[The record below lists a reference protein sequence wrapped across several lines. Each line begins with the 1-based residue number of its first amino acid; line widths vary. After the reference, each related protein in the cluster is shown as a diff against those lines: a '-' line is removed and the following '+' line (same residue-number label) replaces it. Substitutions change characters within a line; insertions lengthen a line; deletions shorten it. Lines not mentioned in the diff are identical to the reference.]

1 MADII
6 ALSAST
12 LAQALLLASE
22 TLKNIE
28 LSEVQLS
35 VAMLKASRLARL
47 VGDVEHQLAFEYEAS
62 GYPSDPGGVPP
73 DAFEL
78 GRLAGRVT
86 KTQEKDGPVVERINV
101 EPVELIEQRIATSR
115 IALEAARDP
124 NVSVSSSNPSQYV
137 WSPSGNSTERTRI
150 QNQLSNDTKLLA
162 ARRAFVHRY
171 VSKTHDELRFSGIA
185 EDIFARIRGT
195 VDSSIGETVPRAVQ
209 KFASVYEN
217 LRSDNPEDW
226 ANAVHTC
233 RRILQEL
240 ADALFPP
247 NQDRIVENGGKP
259 KTIKLGADNYINR
272 LMCFIQDNAT
282 SKRYEAIVGSTL
294 GFMGDR
300 LDAAFEA
307 AQKGSHSEIATREEA
322 DRYVVYTYML
332 VADIIS
338 LRQTRAHQPTFS
350 HQGVVEEASTIS
362 SEKQRG

>member
-35 VAMLKASRLARL
+35 VAMLKASRL
-47 VGDVEHQLAFEYEAS
+47 
-62 GYPSDPGGVPP
+62 
-73 DAFEL
+73 
-78 GRLAGRVT
+78 
-86 KTQEKDGPVVERINV
+86 VVERINV